1 MGAFSDFG
9 SQPPLTVWPGVVA
22 RAFHGERLTM
32 ALVELEP
39 GKPVPEHHH
48 DNEQLGFVLRGEME
62 MKIGD
67 ETRLLH
73 PGDTYVIP
81 SEMPHAV
88 VTTGPQGCVVA
99 DIFAPIRADWEALER
114 VDPKPGSWP

>member
-1 MGAFSDFG
+1 M
-9 SQPPLTVWPGVVA
+9 
-22 RAFHGERLTM
+22 R
-32 ALVELEP
+32 
-39 GKPVPEHHH
+39 
-48 DNEQLGFVLRGEME
+48 
-62 MKIGD
+62 IGD

-81 SEMPHAV
+81 SDTPHSV

-114 VDPKPGSWP
+114 ADPKPGD